1 MKAICFVFNLSS
13 VGRQEKIISA
23 EIHIY
28 RKKAKKAKKKKDPEM
43 LVYEVAPQYMTLS
56 KQVSLHQSSR
66 GWHSV
71 QVTEPVRSCLSARRL
86 QPHLLALTF
95 EGENNKGRASLLS
108 LKRFISRHSLP
119 FLIVFSND
127 TANNITLDHLD
138 PHYGKPSTPRKSSP
152 LKNNPSSVPLPHPN
166 FFHGTD
172 FTLEELG
179 LSTNVNHRLPDTPL
193 KEETDDSTV
202 VTNDTGEQEAAVEI
216 LAMSE
221 DGDDNATEVVQ
232 RAKRSMVDNKIPEE
246 PFDFSSLNFNIP
258 QTHPSILVS
267 REESRQ
273 HQSSSKLIPYPES
286 SRKGRRGKKNRN
298 RKRNRKNR
306 RRRRKHNKQS
316 LPLPHEWEEQDNKTT
331 VIKDDTL
338 CSRKKLVV
346 NFADIGWGEWIIAP
360 ASFEAHYCAGSC
372 PFPLTKSLRP
382 SNHATIQSIINVIG
396 IRPEVPAPCCVPEV
410 MTSATLLYFDGN
422 KNVVLKNYPHMSVQ
436 SCSCR

>member
-1 MKAICFVFNLSS
+1 MFVFNLSS

-28 RKKAKKAKKKKDPEM
+28 RKKSKKAKRKKDPEM

-71 QVTEPVRSCLSARRL
+71 QVTESVRSCLSARRL

-108 LKRFISRHSLP
+108 LKKFISRHSLP

-138 PHYGKPSTPRKSSP
+138 PHYGKPSNRRKSSP
-152 LKNNPSSVPLPHPN
+152 PKNNPSSLPLPHPN

-179 LSTNVNHRLPDTPL
+179 LSTNVNHRLPDTSL
-193 KEETDDSTV
+193 KEETNDSAV
-202 VTNDTGEQEAAVEI
+202 VRNDTGEKETSAGTLVMDENG
-216 LAMSE
+216 
-221 DGDDNATEVVQ
+221 DDDNATESVQ
-232 RAKRSMVDNKIPEE
+232 RTKRSMVDNKIPEE

-267 REESRQ
+267 REESRK

-286 SRKGRRGKKNRN
+286 SRKGRRGKKDRK

-316 LPLPHEWEEQDNKTT
+316 LPLPHEWEIHDNKTT

-372 PFPLTKSLRP
+372 PFPLTKVRDKRFC
-382 SNHATIQSIINVIG
+382 TV
-396 IRPEVPAPCCVPEV
+396 
-410 MTSATLLYFDGN
+410 
-422 KNVVLKNYPHMSVQ
+422 SVAMNN
-436 SCSCR
+436 C